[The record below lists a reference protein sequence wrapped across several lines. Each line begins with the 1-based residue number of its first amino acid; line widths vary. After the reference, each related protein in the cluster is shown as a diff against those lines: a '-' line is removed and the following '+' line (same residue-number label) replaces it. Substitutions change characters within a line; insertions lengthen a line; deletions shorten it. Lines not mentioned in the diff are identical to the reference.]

1 MCFPL
6 NDMAECLD
14 EPTALGGI
22 SPAVEARDSA
32 VGDKKVGMA
41 GDPVCGH
48 TMPHRLHATRACLG
62 WLKQREYARRV
73 RILHTV

>member
-48 TMPHRLHATRACLG
+48 TISLSTFPRVNHLHSVVQLVSLTSL
-62 WLKQREYARRV
+62 QSV
-73 RILHTV
+73 FD